1 MHVVRVCKHM
11 RVKYFSHCNP
21 PLPATQ
27 CDMFSQFSCVIRS
40 RRHADCIY
48 IYNIL
53 FTQPRRR
60 PLHSQ
65 LRAHPRSFCSSRLYF
80 SSCSF
85 FFFCIFYSAL
95 NISRA
100 KCAIHKCSCRMSIYV
115 HGYFIG
121 QTRSACAIF
130 IIYHCHRAII
140 HSRNSH
146 NCSLSSVTKLT
157 RLPDHVVLV
166 RKPRPREGSTL
177 DVAEL

>member
-1 MHVVRVCKHM
+1 VDGRPCSRPCWPRSFPRDTARFFYATRFHGLMRAASWTHVVRVCKHM

-21 PLPATQ
+21 PLPTTQ

-40 RRHADCIY
+40 RSHADCIY
-48 IYNIL
+48 TYNIL

-65 LRAHPRSFCSSRLYF
+65 LRAHPRYFCSSRLYF

-100 KCAIHKCSCRMSIYV
+100 KCAIHKCSCRMSTYV
-115 HGYFIG
+115 YGYFIG

-130 IIYHCHRAII
+130 TIVI
-140 HSRNSH
+140 
-146 NCSLSSVTKLT
+146 
-157 RLPDHVVLV
+157 V
-166 RKPRPREGSTL
+166 R
-177 DVAEL
+177 